1 MATTDAYF
9 ASISGDDAAI
19 VLKDANGNLYRLLT
33 DSTNGG
39 LNVTKNG
46 VSVGLTGL
54 RNISAKTA
62 NYSVVAA
69 DLGTTFTTR
78 GASGAVNFT
87 LPATSTI
94 SAGWWARFFNVADQ
108 DIIVTAA
115 TADTMVVFNDPTADS
130 IAFST
135 TGEQV
140 GSGVE
145 VVWDGTGW
153 LTFVFLGAETVTPT
167 IVTA

>member
-54 RNISAKTA
+54 RKISAKTG
-62 NYSVVAA
+62 
-69 DLGTTFTTR
+69 D
-78 GASGAVNFT
+78 
-87 LPATSTI
+87 
-94 SAGWWARFFNVADQ
+94 
-108 DIIVTAA
+108 
-115 TADTMVVFNDPTADS
+115 
-130 IAFST
+130 
-135 TGEQV
+135 
-140 GSGVE
+140 
-145 VVWDGTGW
+145 
-153 LTFVFLGAETVTPT
+153 
-167 IVTA
+167 

>member
-54 RNISAKTA
+54 RKISAKTA
-62 NYSVVAA
+62 DYSVVAA

-78 GASGAVNFT
+78 GAAGLALMGLAAARWGRVSG
-87 LPATSTI
+87 
-94 SAGWWARFFNVADQ
+94 R
-108 DIIVTAA
+108 AA
-115 TADTMVVFNDPTADS
+115 
-130 IAFST
+130 
-135 TGEQV
+135 QR
-140 GSGVE
+140 
-145 VVWDGTGW
+145 
-153 LTFVFLGAETVTPT
+153 
-167 IVTA
+167 

>member
-33 DSTNGG
+33 DSTNGA

-46 VSVGLTGL
+46 TSIGFTGL
-54 RNISAKTA
+54 KKISAKTA
-62 NYSVVAA
+62 DYSVLAA
-69 DLGTTFTTR
+69 DCGTTFTTR
-78 GASGAVNFT
+78 GAAGAVNFT

-94 SAGWWARFFNVADQ
+94 SAGWWAEFFSAADQ
-108 DIIVTAA
+108 NMTVTAA
-115 TADTMVVFNDPTADS
+115 TADTITAFNDLTADS

-135 TGEQV
+135 ASEKIG
-140 GSGVE
+140 GGVRM
-145 VVWDGTGW
+145 VWDGTGW
-153 LTFVFLGAETVTPT
+153 LTFVHLGIETQTPT
-167 IVTA
+167 IAT

>member
-1 MATTDAYF
+1 MATTDAQLF
-9 ASISGDDAAI
+9 AIAGDDAALA
-19 VLKDANGNLYRLLT
+19 LKDSSGNIYRILT
-33 DSTNGG
+33 DSTNGA

-46 VSVGLTGL
+46 TSIGFTGL
-54 RNISAKTA
+54 KKISAKTA
-62 NYSVVAA
+62 DYSVLAA
-69 DLGTTFTTR
+69 DCGTTFTTR
-78 GASGAVNFT
+78 GAAGAVNFT

-108 DIIVTAA
+108 DMIVTAA

-153 LTFVFLGAETVTPT
+153 LTFTFLGAETVTPT